1 MFVRWPVSL
10 ALHSDREPKAQIIS
24 EGPENPSHD
33 NRSKRLGF
41 ASLIRCRSHPFIPF
55 GSRWGALTILLKA
68 CLPRLNLFQGQLADL
83 RVNPLSRRPL
93 WQVQIIDTENR
104 LPVAAGANSDRVTM
118 NIRLYRLR

>member
-1 MFVRWPVSL
+1 M
-10 ALHSDREPKAQIIS
+10 
-24 EGPENPSHD
+24 
-33 NRSKRLGF
+33 
-41 ASLIRCRSHPFIPF
+41 
-55 GSRWGALTILLKA
+55 A
-68 CLPRLNLFQGQLADL
+68 CVPRLNLFQGQLADL